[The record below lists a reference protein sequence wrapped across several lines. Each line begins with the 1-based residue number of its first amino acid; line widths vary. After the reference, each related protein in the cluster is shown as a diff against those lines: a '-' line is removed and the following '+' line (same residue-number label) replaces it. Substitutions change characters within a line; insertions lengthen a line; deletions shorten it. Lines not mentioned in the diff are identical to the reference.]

1 MKSFRHY
8 LKESSEPGAPQTVD
22 LSNLLGALRLAG
34 IDAGER
40 DSLTPFVASKG
51 IMGLSTAANKIQ
63 DVLRAY
69 GYLMG
74 NPSDVVHQTDK
85 MVRMTF
91 PLYSVNDET
100 RKIGDLLVNGELSPV
115 DKTTMKFRA
124 DFKFSQDYLF

>member
-1 MKSFRHY
+1 MKNFRRF
-8 LKESSEPGAPQTVD
+8 LKEQQQPGAPEKVD
-22 LSNLLGALRLAG
+22 ISNLLGALRLAG
-34 IDAGER
+34 INAGER

-63 DVLRAY
+63 DVLHAH

-74 NPSDVVHQTDK
+74 EPSDVEHQTDK
-85 MVRMTF
+85 VVRMTF
-91 PLYSVNDET
+91 PLYAVNDET
-100 RKIGDLLVNGELSPV
+100 RQVGNLMVNGEISPV